1 MEAMPAYGLGCGE
14 GLTVSTR
21 DWAHQVVYVKF
32 DQLCVG
38 QSHLKRVVL
47 KKKKKKKKRSVS

>member
-1 MEAMPAYGLGCGE
+1 MPAYGLGCGE